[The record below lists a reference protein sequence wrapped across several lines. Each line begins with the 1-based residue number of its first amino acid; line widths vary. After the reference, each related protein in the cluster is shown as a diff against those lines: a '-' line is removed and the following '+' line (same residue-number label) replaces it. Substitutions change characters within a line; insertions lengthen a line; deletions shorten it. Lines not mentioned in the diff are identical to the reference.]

1 MKTITITLPDFVEV
15 SGMSDAPASLL
26 TVKTDNWN
34 EAFCIAALTQ
44 GVSLKMRN
52 TWSVGKKDIAKA
64 EATHKSLEAGD
75 WNQRERTG
83 ASAQKFDEAIKKLN
97 IQALAG
103 KLTRE
108 QLIALAAVIAPD
120 GEVKF

>member
-1 MKTITITLPDFVEV
+1 MRTITIELPDSIEIN
-15 SGMSDAPASLL
+15 GAKDAPENLRTVNTAKWDADFCL
-26 TVKTDNWN
+26 T
-34 EAFCIAALTQ
+34 ALKH
-44 GVSLKMRN
+44 GVSQKIGD
-52 TWSVGKKDIAKA
+52 TWSVSKKDITKTT
-64 EATHKSLEAGD
+64 ATHKSMEEGD

-83 ASAQKFDEAIKKLN
+83 ASAVKFDEAIKKLN

-108 QLIALAAVIAPD
+108 QLMALAAVITPD

>member
-1 MKTITITLPDFVEV
+1 MHIVTIELPDSIEITGAKGAPENLRVV
-15 SGMSDAPASLL
+15 STVNWGSD
-26 TVKTDNWN
+26 
-34 EAFCIAALTQ
+34 FCFAALKR
-44 GVSLKMRN
+44 GVSQKIGD
-52 TWSVGKKDIAKA
+52 TWSVSKKDVTKTA
-64 EATHKSLEAGD
+64 ATHKAMEEGD
-75 WNQRERTG
+75 WNQREQTG

-108 QLIALAAVIAPD
+108 QLAALAAVITPD